1 MNGLLNSQMLV
12 ASRPLTRE
20 TAKKLLEKYGLLFE
34 PGRMKYSGIY
44 NIVSDDHET
53 GERKEVGVLSDY
65 EMMLHTEMKGIKTT
79 WTFLFENPGA
89 PACAVQY
96 ENALDQLLAIV
107 TEEQ

>member
-1 MNGLLNSQMLV
+1 ML
-12 ASRPLTRE
+12 
-20 TAKKLLEKYGLLFE
+20 E
-34 PGRMKYSGIY
+34 PGRLKYSGIY

-53 GERKEVGVLSDY
+53 GERKEVGIISEY

-79 WTFLFENPGA
+79 WTFLFEHPGV
-89 PACAVQY
+89 PAGAVQY

>member
-20 TAKKLLEKYGLLFE
+20 TAKKLLEKYGLALV
-34 PGRMKYSGIY
+34 PGRLKYSGIY
-44 NIVSDDHET
+44 NIFNDDPET
-53 GERKEVGVLSDY
+53 GERKEVGVISEYELS
-65 EMMLHTEMKGIKTT
+65 LHTEMKGIKTT

-89 PACAVQY
+89 PASAVQY